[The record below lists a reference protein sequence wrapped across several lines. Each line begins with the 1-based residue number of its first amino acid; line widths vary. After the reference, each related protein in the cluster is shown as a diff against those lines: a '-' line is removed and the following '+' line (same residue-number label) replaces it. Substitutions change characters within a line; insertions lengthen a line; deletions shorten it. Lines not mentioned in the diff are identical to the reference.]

1 MQYSKA
7 NTEDDYDSQESLL
20 SDEGSP
26 LHQLEKNPKKCRR
39 ILLISLYLLGTAIA
53 CLAAGLTGYY
63 WHRDL
68 DGICTS
74 HASETS
80 PLLNKVSYHEQRFN
94 GSFLKENAF
103 RQDAGP
109 ETDAAWASIG
119 AEC

>member
-74 HASETS
+74 HASETCKFFM
-80 PLLNKVSYHEQRFN
+80 LV
-94 GSFLKENAF
+94 
-103 RQDAGP
+103 
-109 ETDAAWASIG
+109 ETTITDQSSSSV
-119 AEC
+119 E